1 MAGNKAVLVQ
11 RFAPHR
17 KPYWR
22 GGSIQEE
29 AQYWLN
35 SPNNDAGSF
44 VLFIPFAKCFPLVSL
59 ANVYSLRNDLFSN
72 SINNLLLLLICSCM
86 CLCGKCQSKQHRQ
99 HLHTSR
105 HSTGND
111 THLPQPSE
119 HKLQSFQQFWV
130 WLTLKY
136 ITVINAGNWWV
147 FNVMFSSL
155 SLFSSALPST
165 CNTFCILFLNAVIVC
180 HVKYLDHDES

>member
-1 MAGNKAVLVQ
+1 MLVQ

-29 AQYWLN
+29 AQYWLNSPNNDGLLYCYWLN

-119 HKLQSFQQFWV
+119 HKLQSFQQF
-130 WLTLKY
+130 
-136 ITVINAGNWWV
+136 
-147 FNVMFSSL
+147 
-155 SLFSSALPST
+155 
-165 CNTFCILFLNAVIVC
+165 
-180 HVKYLDHDES
+180 